1 LGCMF
6 FKVRSKGRYE
16 GVGVGGVQLR
26 RPRAG
31 SMQLARTKAFCE
43 TDDGKTEIFSMAVSI
58 A

>member
-1 LGCMF
+1 MF